1 MRTLLNPLRIGDV
14 ERYYTRAGTPV
25 CDVSV
30 SDGGYFVAVPVRCF
44 GQGTLFPVKQGD
56 RVHLYFPDGR
66 ADLPYVVGIDYKG
79 KLPATSDNPGTT
91 SDYSPS
97 LEDAVITHASSHLS
111 LSQYGITL
119 EPNGSV
125 RIQLSSGQVF
135 RVSVDGDA
143 DDKALRGQEF
153 IDALFPLLLDFERR
167 LNTIDAWISGFLL
180 NVGGLPPQAPVT
192 AGLVPKPY
200 VPIGAVFAQTTKGQC
215 EDAKSDN
222 VVIQ

>member
-1 MRTLLNPLRIGDV
+1 MRTLTNPLRVGEV

-25 CDVSV
+25 CDVST
-30 SDGGYFVAVPVRCF
+30 SDGGYFVAVPVRCY

-56 RVHLYFPDGR
+56 RVHLYFPDGKV
-66 ADLPYVVGIDYKG
+66 DLPYVVGIDYTG
-79 KLPATSDNPGTT
+79 NLPATSDDPGTT
-91 SDYSPS
+91 GEYSPS
-97 LEDAVITHASSHLS
+97 LEDAVITHADSHLS
-111 LSQYGITL
+111 LSEYGITL

-153 IDALFPLLLDFERR
+153 IDALFPLLQDFERR
-167 LNTIDAWISGFLL
+167 LATIDGWISGFVLA
-180 NVGGLPPQAPVT
+180 VGGLPPQAPVT
-192 AGLVPKPY
+192 AGIVPKNY
-200 VPIGAVFAQTTKGQC
+200 VPISTVLADITKAQC
-215 EDAKSDN
+215 EGAKSDN